1 MTFKFFSVDNAGNVE
16 AVQTQ
21 QVQVQANPDPVI
33 GSAGYIACDPS
44 STAFNG
50 GLGTA
55 TDCRAAAT
63 ESLLTGID
71 AVLPLG
77 DDQYDCGGLTAFQ
90 QSYGPTWGLKRPS
103 PTRAW
108 RQGLT
113 TSGGPAAGT
122 PNAGYQQYFSG
133 SGSGLSSVGVN
144 VDPSTGCTAITSAG
158 HIAQHRASL
167 QHTVVLREDGVADTW
182 LQQNWQQ
189 HGLVH
194 PGLLPEPALHLE
206 RHLGRQHITSRLAEP
221 YKAAWM
227 SCSAVTPLVRA
238 VPLNAERHR

>member
-1 MTFKFFSVDNAGNVE
+1 MTFKFFSVDAAAFNK

-33 GSAGYIACDPS
+33 GSAGDIACDPS

-90 QSYGPTWGLKRPS
+90 QSYGPTWGLKKAVTYPV
-103 PTRAW
+103 PGDKDW
-108 RQGLT
+108 T
-113 TSGGPAAGT
+113 TSGGTGCPST
-122 PNAGYQQYFSG
+122 PGAGYQQYFSG
-133 SGSGLSSVGVN
+133 SGGLLGSPVPSGVN
-144 VDPSTGCTAITSAG
+144 VDPSTGYYSYNLGSWHIIALNTAPCSLNTPSFCAAGSA
-158 HIAQHRASL
+158 Q
-167 QHTVVLREDGVADTW
+167 DTW
-182 LQQNWQQ
+182 LQQDLANNTASCTLAYYQNPRCLAASGSGGDDTMQQLWQDSCN
-189 HGLVH
+189 GV
-194 PGLLPEPALHLE
+194 A
-206 RHLGRQHITSRLAEP
+206 R
-221 YKAAWM
+221 M
-227 SCSAVTPLVRA
+227 SC
-238 VPLNAERHR
+238 